1 MGLSKEYSAAEGGKS
16 LFMALCAESCFD
28 IHVIFTIS
36 LREIVKMS
44 NYLAPEGCDIH
55 SRSGADIAKFLE
67 NIELMLTTGTDETL
81 YSGVTVSPL
90 GSSKTSGNFLF
101 SFDMPDVALCLI
113 ITKRDSIDFPNNGSP
128 VRGMIWAENNGH
140 GISRVP

>member
-1 MGLSKEYSAAEGGKS
+1 L
-16 LFMALCAESCFD
+16 
-28 IHVIFTIS
+28 
-36 LREIVKMS
+36 
-44 NYLAPEGCDIH
+44 
-55 SRSGADIAKFLE
+55 RSGADIAKFFE

-81 YSGVTVSPL
+81 YSGITVSPL

-101 SFDMPDVALCLI
+101 SIDRPDVEFCLI